1 MDIEEVSST
10 DLVQLMEIAK
20 IAVLQSVD
28 APEEVKQEIITDTNH
43 HLEAGLISQ
52 SSVFLKKGGED
63 IKGFIL
69 IQDYWNL
76 SDLFV
81 IPKYHGEGI
90 GKELFLAA
98 LEKCKNH
105 TNKNY
110 IRVNSSLNAQ
120 SFYKSVGFEEF
131 IPERTVPEY
140 VVPFIYN
147 F

>member
-10 DLVQLMEIAK
+10 DLVQLKEIAK
-20 IAVLQSVD
+20 IAVIQSVD
-28 APEEVKQEIITDTNH
+28 APEELKQEIITDTYH
-43 HLEAGLISQ
+43 HLETGLNSQ
-52 SSVFLKKGGED
+52 SSVFLKKDSED

-81 IPKYHGEGI
+81 IPKYHGTGI
-90 GKELFLAA
+90 GKELFLVA
-98 LEKCKNH
+98 LEKCQIH

-120 SFYKSVGFEEF
+120 AFYKSVGFGEF
-131 IPERTVPEY
+131 TPERKVPEY
-140 VVPFIYN
+140 VVPFIYY